1 MVVSNVTT
9 SGFTLDWTVGSNESE
24 WSIDYGITG
33 HIPGFGNTIT
43 VSNKLKEVS
52 VKVGP
57 FGPPT

>member
-1 MVVSNVTT
+1 VLSIVELFINVLVSYKHALLKVKLI
-9 SGFTLDWTVGSNESE
+9 S
-24 WSIDYGITG
+24 
-33 HIPGFGNTIT
+33 GFGNTIT